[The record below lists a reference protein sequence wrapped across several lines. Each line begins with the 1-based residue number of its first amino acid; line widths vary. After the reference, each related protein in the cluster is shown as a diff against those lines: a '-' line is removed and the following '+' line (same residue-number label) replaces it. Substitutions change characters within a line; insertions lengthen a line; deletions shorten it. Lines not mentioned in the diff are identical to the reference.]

1 MFGIEV
7 IRRKENNEVHLYM
20 SVKVVFNDAF
30 YSYLVGVF
38 ECCDG
43 EHEVAGGKVGALAP
57 GTQDNQTVGHSLEL
71 E

>member
-7 IRRKENNEVHLYM
+7 IRRKENYEVHLYM

-43 EHEVAGGKVGALAP
+43 EHEVAGGKVGLWPLAHRITRHS
-57 GTQDNQTVGHSLEL
+57 GTA
-71 E
+71 